1 MLPFNGL
8 CSQGVW
14 TNQLVLGFQYVMVK
28 KSEGKFGFQDK
39 SRILPN
45 PVFFDR
51 SSSHKKYIQFLSCC
65 PVDKQNVRMLNDTM
79 VLYHLIVIQINHAQ
93 ASSFFL
99 SPTNSTE
106 IESIIM
112 SLSSNKACV
121 PFSISASLLK
131 TLKGVLSIPL
141 QLLFNRSFS
150 TGLVPDQFKVVR
162 VVPIHKK
169 RVQFFSLQLQTYFLT
184 LHI

>member
-1 MLPFNGL
+1 MNKFFSNIGKNLASAVPKPNLPFNCCL
-8 CSQGVW
+8 
-14 TNQLVLGFQYVMVK
+14 
-28 KSEGKFGFQDK
+28 DK
-39 SRILPN
+39 P
-45 PVFFDR
+45 
-51 SSSHKKYIQFLSCC
+51 
-65 PVDKQNVRMLNDTM
+65 
-79 VLYHLIVIQINHAQ
+79 Q

-150 TGLVPDQFKVVR
+150 TGLVPDQFKVAR

-169 RVQFFSLQLQTYFLT
+169 RSSFLVSNYRPISLLSIFNKVIEKLMYNRIISYLEKFSILHNNQFGFR
-184 LHI
+184 